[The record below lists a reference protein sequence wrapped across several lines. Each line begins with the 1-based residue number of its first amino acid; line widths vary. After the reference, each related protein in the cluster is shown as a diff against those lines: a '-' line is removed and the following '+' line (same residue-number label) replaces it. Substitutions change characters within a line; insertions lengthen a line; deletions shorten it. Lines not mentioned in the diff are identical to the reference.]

1 MRCVGEVEM
10 RAARSLVRRWQAG
23 WVIWLCLLL
32 ACVTGQ
38 PNRPTTDFSWEQEG
52 GEGNRLAEPR
62 LPILPA
68 SGLAAPPTRPPQPL
82 TVARL
87 LVLANNQGIGLIGPR
102 VTRNRAIGRALQ
114 LTVGRS
120 IGLPENTRHF
130 PTSPQKGSATTVP
143 DGVLGAGRILING
156 KTDFRPQGAFLEVVG
171 GDVIDF
177 LEVKARSSPIT
188 LSIAQGQIR
197 RLIEAVHLLNKG
209 SRPLWSAQPPR
220 PALLL
225 VTTAGTLISSDI
237 ATGASRQGVAVYH
250 AIVLEVDG
258 WLSLGPFRQLTGFA
272 DVPPTFQLASQP
284 EKLLP

>member
-1 MRCVGEVEM
+1 
-10 RAARSLVRRWQAG
+10 
-23 WVIWLCLLL
+23 
-32 ACVTGQ
+32 
-38 PNRPTTDFSWEQEG
+38 
-52 GEGNRLAEPR
+52 
-62 LPILPA
+62 
-68 SGLAAPPTRPPQPL
+68 L
-82 TVARL
+82 TKSK
-87 LVLANNQGIGLIGPR
+87 GIGLTGPR
-102 VTRNRAIGRALQ
+102 VSQNRAIGRALQ
-114 LTVGRS
+114 LAVGRS
-120 IGLPENTRHF
+120 IGLPENMRHF

-156 KTDFRPQGAFLEVVG
+156 KSDFRPQGAFLEVVG
-171 GDVIDF
+171 ADVIDF

-209 SRPLWSAQPPR
+209 SRPLWSVQPPR

-237 ATGASRQGVAVYH
+237 ATEASRRGVAVYH

-258 WLSLGPFRQLTGFA
+258 WLSVGAFRQITGFA